1 MQPSASIPTHRDPQS
16 RNVLTARSAPIP
28 GPILTSASAS
38 ASPARIPSPS
48 SAPAASAAGALSPPA
63 AKRPKTELAQR
74 QARLPVA
81 LPVYTRD
88 AKAEASRDTSGR
100 IASAAA
106 WTSAAEPGLAA
117 DGSRPGDSAHALR
130 DQFMRLIR
138 TEKWFSLA
146 EAMQDL
152 AGRPSEV
159 RVRGL
164 EALMDIRQTLSGA
177 SASGASSSSS
187 SSASASFAES
197 EAAHQ
202 LVEGLDSVLDLLARG
217 RARVAAAPPWED
229 IDPPA
234 EAPQLR
240 EADQA
245 SVWRENIADA
255 REAEV
260 LCAYYRLL
268 FANAL
273 EPRPGSDW
281 QHMSLRLLPA
291 LNAAAQSV
299 EAFARHSKV
308 WRGPTMGPLTPC
320 WMARVA
326 FENGEGGITARLVNA
341 LDTTRV
347 VNISN
352 SILASLQSLPA
363 ADVKRLLWDARPPPA
378 NWALHLLKLSPI
390 AQGGKRFVEALE
402 NPDLSS
408 NVYHW
413 LRRAEPAQVNAKMP
427 ELVRTFD
434 THGAV
439 MWDAVLDGIVDAGIE
454 PLSLLTDMILKLPH
468 LGTGWKLDYLMGV
481 LLHSI
486 KPAPNAEGQV
496 QMTRESGTLH
506 RSPPMAGTAQSNRT
520 LRTLLA
526 AVGQPRRQADG
537 RLVSDRQ
544 LLPSVAASVIRYLR
558 RFDIYQSQEEAS
570 SHSRYLPMWE
580 HFAGLMREAI
590 PDLHDADL
598 VTLEACHRATM
609 ATDPAKPTVGS
620 LPGNFPAWPDLF
632 YSTSWSTAPG
642 TLGQKRLSS
651 SAFLQVHG
659 VSLRQA
665 LSEPERSSGEGPGM
679 TALRALHDFLQAPIP
694 QPFFHRAGEPWEPA
708 RIAREALTQLSARLA
723 LLEPTLD
730 ASAAAADS
738 PLRKR
743 ARTIEERLTRI
754 AGAGAL

>member
-1 MQPSASIPTHRDPQS
+1 M
-16 RNVLTARSAPIP
+16 
-28 GPILTSASAS
+28 
-38 ASPARIPSPS
+38 
-48 SAPAASAAGALSPPA
+48 
-63 AKRPKTELAQR
+63 
-74 QARLPVA
+74 
-81 LPVYTRD
+81 
-88 AKAEASRDTSGR
+88 
-100 IASAAA
+100 
-106 WTSAAEPGLAA
+106 
-117 DGSRPGDSAHALR
+117 
-130 DQFMRLIR
+130 
-138 TEKWFSLA
+138 
-146 EAMQDL
+146 
-152 AGRPSEV
+152 
-159 RVRGL
+159 
-164 EALMDIRQTLSGA
+164 
-177 SASGASSSSS
+177 
-187 SSASASFAES
+187 
-197 EAAHQ
+197 
-202 LVEGLDSVLDLLARG
+202 LDLLARG
-217 RARVAAAPPWED
+217 TAQVDAAPPWED

-234 EAPQLR
+234 EAPQLG

-255 REAEV
+255 RETEV

-268 FANAL
+268 FAIAL
-273 EPRPGSDW
+273 EPRPGSGW
-281 QHMSLRLLPA
+281 EHMSLRLLPA

-320 WMARVA
+320 LMARVA

-352 SILASLQSLPA
+352 SILASLQSRPA
-363 ADVKRLLWDARPPPA
+363 ADVKRLLWDARPTPA
-378 NWALHLLKLSPI
+378 DWALHLLKLSPT
-390 AQGGKRFVEALE
+390 ANGGKRFAEALE

-413 LRRAEPAQVNAKMP
+413 LRRVETAQVNAKMP
-427 ELVRTFD
+427 ALVRTFD
-434 THGAV
+434 THGSV

-454 PLSLLTDMILKLPH
+454 PLSLLTYMILALPH

-496 QMTRESGTLH
+496 QMTRASGTCH

-526 AVGQPRRQADG
+526 AVGKPRRQADG

-609 ATDPAKPTVGS
+609 ATDPAKPTFGS
-620 LPGNFPAWPDLF
+620 TPGNFPAWPDVF

-642 TLGQKRLSS
+642 TLGQKRRSS
-651 SAFLQVHG
+651 KGFLLVHG
-659 VSLRQA
+659 VVLRHA
-665 LSEPERSSGEGPGM
+665 LSEPERSSGEGPGI

-694 QPFFHRAGEPWEPA
+694 QPVVHPAGERWEPA

-723 LLEPTLD
+723 QMEPRLD